1 MKKMQVFILF
11 VSSACLKLLYML
23 CMK

>member
-1 MKKMQVFILF
+1 MQVFILF